1 MINSVV
7 IVGHVGQDPEMKY
20 FESGSVKTTMSIAVN
35 RRQKD
40 NDKTDW
46 FKIELWGRNAEVAG
60 EYVRKGSLVGVEGRL
75 EFNHWTDAEG
85 NKHVSHYILADR
97 LQLLGK
103 KAAVVE

>member
-7 IVGHVGQDPEMKY
+7 VVGHVGQDPEMKY
-20 FESGSVKTTMSIAVN
+20 FESGNVKTTLSNAVN

-40 NDKTDW
+40 ADKTDW

-60 EYVRKGSLVGVEGRL
+60 EYVRKGSLIGIEGRL
-75 EFNHWTDAEG
+75 EFNHWTDSEG
-85 NKHVSHYILADR
+85 NKRINHYVLCDR

-103 KAAVVE
+103 KQT

>member
-1 MINSVV
+1 MINCVV

-35 RRQKD
+35 RGQKD

-46 FKIELWGRNAEVAG
+46 FKIELWGRIAEIAG
-60 EYVRKGSLVGVEGRL
+60 EYVRKGSLIGIEGRL

-85 NKHVSHYILADR
+85 NKHSTSYILADK
-97 LQLLGK
+97 LKLLGK
-103 KAAVVE
+103 KGATV